1 MKVTHF
7 PASKTR
13 EGVSCKSGPDW
24 GGWWKSML
32 QRKFSVLLRNPND
45 CITPFSLLCMQG
57 MAGTLLWKA
66 EILFCQQRFSSV
78 AQSCLTLCNLVECS
92 TEGFPVHH
100 QYPELAQTHV
110 HPVSDAI
117 QPSQPLSSPSPPAFY
132 LSQHQGLFQ
141 WVSSSHQVA
150 NVLEFQLQYQSFQWI
165 FRTDFL

>member
-57 MAGTLLWKA
+57 MAGTLLRKA

-132 LSQHQGLFQ
+132 LSQHQGL
-141 WVSSSHQVA
+141 SSLRV
-150 NVLEFQLQYQSFQWI
+150 YG
-165 FRTDFL
+165 FLD